1 MSKIAVTGK
10 MCSGKTTLCNYLCQI
25 EPRFQ
30 IFSFGKKVKEVA
42 TDLFQMDPLV
52 KDRSLLT
59 NLATKMREI
68 DPDVWV
74 NYVIR
79 QCKDVD
85 YCLVDDLRYQ
95 NEYEA
100 LIKNG
105 FQIIQ
110 LQVSDELQEQR
121 IRDIYPDNYEDH
133 LKNRNHLSERNEF
146 QWITNGPDLVIDSC
160 QDRETIKQ
168 IINQLIGF

>member
-30 IFSFGKKVKEVA
+30 IFSFGKKVKQVA

-146 QWITNGPDLVIDSC
+146 QWITNGPDLVIDSS
-160 QDRETIKQ
+160 QDREKIKQ
-168 IINQLIGF
+168 IINHLIGL

>member
-30 IFSFGKKVKEVA
+30 IFSFGKKVKQVA

-110 LQVSDELQEQR
+110 LQVSDELQEKR

-146 QWITNGPDLVIDSC
+146 QWITNGPDLVIDSS

-168 IINQLIGF
+168 IINQLISL

>member
-30 IFSFGKKVKEVA
+30 IFSFGKKVKQVA

-68 DPDVWV
+68 DPEVWV

-146 QWITNGPDLVIDSC
+146 QWITNGPDLVIDSS
-160 QDRETIKQ
+160 QDRDEIKQ
-168 IINQLIGF
+168 IINGFIGF

>member
-30 IFSFGKKVKEVA
+30 IFSFGKKVKQVA

-146 QWITNGPDLVIDSC
+146 QWITNGPDLVIDSS

>member
-30 IFSFGKKVKEVA
+30 IFSFGKKVKQVA

-68 DPDVWV
+68 EPDVWV

-146 QWITNGPDLVIDSC
+146 QWISNGPDLVIDSS
-160 QDRETIKQ
+160 QDREKIKQ
-168 IINQLIGF
+168 IINNFIGF